1 MITLKAIDTVL
12 NDDNTIAGI
21 PAFGGKICLGLI
33 RTVDGDIAD
42 DNGNATLVYD
52 DDGNLSRNYVMMHVI
67 EKEDGQN
74 KIRILFGPKDICELA
89 GLPMEYADTIKEFI
103 LNLCGSSGSPVGVID
118 CEIALPVQVPVNDD
132 EHPSY
137 NTELKPYES
146 TVFVNI
152 LDVYKETHNSEVEQI
167 ANELYNDILD
177 NTKADENEDMEAA
190 KQKIYN
196 NVYSNVLT
204 KAEEETNY
212 AKLIKNN
219 PSMPE
224 LVDSHVFVKTL
235 LGKVCEQIQRAY
247 NKYNY
252 DDQVELLADTI
263 SSMSIFN
270 DDGEIVPLSISALE
284 NLFKRIKDS
293 IRILPR

>member
-12 NDDNTIAGI
+12 NDDNTIAGV

-33 RTVDGDIAD
+33 REVDGDNAD
-42 DNGNATLVYD
+42 DNGDVTLVYD
-52 DDGNLSRNYVMMHVI
+52 NDGNLSRNYVMMHVI

-89 GLPMEYADTIKEFI
+89 GLPMEYADMIKEFLI
-103 LNLCGSSGSPVGVID
+103 NLCGSSGSPVGVID

-137 NTELKPYES
+137 KTELKPYES

-167 ANELYNDILD
+167 ANELYNDIL
-177 NTKADENEDMEAA
+177 NKTVADENEDTEEAN
-190 KQKIYN
+190 QKIYN
-196 NVYSNVLT
+196 NALT

-247 NKYNY
+247 NKHNY
-252 DDQVELLADTI
+252 DDQVELLTNMI
-263 SSMSIFN
+263 SNMSIFN